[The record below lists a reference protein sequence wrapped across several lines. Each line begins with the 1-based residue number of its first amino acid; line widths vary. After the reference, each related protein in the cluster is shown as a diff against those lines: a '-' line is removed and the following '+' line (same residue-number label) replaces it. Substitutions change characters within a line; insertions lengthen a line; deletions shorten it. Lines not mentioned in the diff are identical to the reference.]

1 MIKSIIANIFAF
13 LLSIMILFIYQ
24 MYINNFEIL
33 SINKMIANNYVILMY
48 ILAIATI
55 SQYFYENDLS
65 YKQRARGKFSLNV
78 FKFISKYI
86 HLSSIIIV
94 VNSILIDNFLNLEFH
109 NNLSFRFLGI
119 SFSTIAITIFVSSK
133 ISLGN
138 NYSPCYDNRVPK
150 FINKTGLYKYVRHP
164 MYSSNILLL
173 IGTLMISGSYL
184 MFINIILLSSFYII
198 AAYREE
204 KYLINKFSSYSQ
216 YSKKTGMFVP
226 KYWK

>member
-1 MIKSIIANIFAF
+1 M
-13 LLSIMILFIYQ
+13 L
-24 MYINNFEIL
+24 
-33 SINKMIANNYVILMY
+33 
-48 ILAIATI
+48 I
-55 SQYFYENDLS
+55 S
-65 YKQRARGKFSLNV
+65 
-78 FKFISKYI
+78 
-86 HLSSIIIV
+86 
-94 VNSILIDNFLNLEFH
+94 
-109 NNLSFRFLGI
+109 FLGI
-119 SFSTIAITIFVSSK
+119 SFSTIAITLFVSSK

-150 FINKTGLYKYVRHP
+150 IINKTGLYKYVRHP

-184 MFINIILLSSFYII
+184 MLINIILLSSFYII

-204 KYLINKFSSYSQ
+204 KYLINKFPSYSQ